1 MNYLTLRLKFNL
13 KKKSYLEM
21 TITTELSTYELA
33 DQETEMII
41 DCKIPRYNVK
51 LLNFDYILQHTF
63 QKYNTDINS
72 YNIRND
78 FKYKDTQKIFI
89 NALIVTLCNK
99 IKVMPSSETIAI
111 YVNRNTLMIPQEEND
126 VLIKLILKTLR
137 KLPFQF
143 INNNT
148 TVDFFLDEIHNN
160 VVSTVIEL
168 ETQLYYSKNFD
179 VTRFSFKSLFKFLKS
194 YDLVY
199 LYDVYFKQSSNKL
212 LVVR

>member
-1 MNYLTLRLKFNL
+1 
-13 KKKSYLEM
+13 
-21 TITTELSTYELA
+21 
-33 DQETEMII
+33 MII
-41 DCKIPRYNVK
+41 DCKIPRYNIK

-63 QKYNTDINS
+63 QKYNTDINL

-99 IKVMPSSETIAI
+99 IKIMPSDETIAI
-111 YVNRNTLMIPQEEND
+111 YVNSNTFMIPQEESD
-126 VLIKLILKTLR
+126 ILIRLILKTLR

-143 INNNT
+143 IINNI

-160 VVSTVIEL
+160 VVDTVILL
-168 ETQLYYSKNFD
+168 ETQLYYSNNFD
-179 VTRFSFKSLFKFLKS
+179 VFKFSFKSLIKFLKS
-194 YDLVY
+194 YDLSY
-199 LYDVYFKQSSNKL
+199 LYEVYFKQSANKL

>member
-1 MNYLTLRLKFNL
+1 
-13 KKKSYLEM
+13 
-21 TITTELSTYELA
+21 
-33 DQETEMII
+33 MII
-41 DCKIPRYNVK
+41 DCKIPRYNIK

-63 QKYNTDINS
+63 YKYNADIDL

-99 IKVMPSSETIAI
+99 IKTLSGCESIAI
-111 YVNRNTLMIPQEEND
+111 YVNRNTFMIPQDESD
-126 VLIKLILKTLR
+126 VLLALIFKSLK

-143 INNNT
+143 ITNDT

-160 VVSTVIEL
+160 VAETVVEL
-168 ETQLYYSKNFD
+168 ETQLFYSKNFD